1 MTNTK
6 AVEILDGKEVAKS
19 VRQDLKKQVA
29 KFREDGHRAPGLAV
43 VLVGDNPASELYV
56 RNKIKA
62 CAKVGIE
69 SVLKRFDKDASQ
81 EEVQAGIKELNQS
94 DTIDGILVQLPL
106 PDHLDEESIL
116 KDINPCKDA
125 DGLHPYNLGCLTS
138 GVDGLRPC
146 TPSGVITLLDYYKVP
161 IEGAKAVVI
170 GRSKLVGKPA
180 ALLLLERNATVT
192 ICHSRTKNLEEVVK
206 EAEILVVAVGRSEF
220 IPGHW
225 IRPGAIVIDVGIH
238 YHKNDDGSSR
248 ICGDVDFESA
258 ASVAGKITPVP
269 GGVGP
274 MTVAQL
280 LANTVQSYRR
290 TLKLD

>member
-19 VRQDLKKQVA
+19 VRLDLKKQVA
-29 KFREDGHRAPGLAV
+29 KFKEDGHRAPGLAV

-69 SVLKRFDKDASQ
+69 SVLKRFDKGASQ
-81 EEVQAGIKELNQS
+81 EEVQSCIKELNQS

-106 PDHLDEESIL
+106 PDHLDEELIL
-116 KDINPCKDA
+116 KDIDPNKDA

-138 GVDGLRPC
+138 GAEGLRPC
-146 TPSGVITLLDYYKVP
+146 TPNGVITLLDYYKVP
-161 IEGAKAVVI
+161 IEGAKAVVV

-192 ICHSRTKNLEEVVK
+192 ICHSRTKNLEEVVRG
-206 EAEILVVAVGRSEF
+206 AEILVVAVGRSEF
-220 IPGHW
+220 VPGEW
-225 IRPGAIVIDVGIH
+225 IRPGAVVIDVGIH
-238 YHKNDDGSSR
+238 YHEKEDGKSR
-248 ICGDVDFESA
+248 ICGDVDFASA
-258 ASVAGKITPVP
+258 SEVAGKITPVP

-280 LANTVQSYRR
+280 LANTVQSYKR
-290 TLKLD
+290 TLQIN